1 MGGPGCALHRG
12 VKETFAQGQLANPAA
27 TPSFF
32 FHFGPFLF
40 MLWYVL
46 FFVGTQYLAW
56 LVVIFLLLADGQ

>member
-32 FHFGPFLF
+32 FS
-40 MLWYVL
+40 LWSLLIYALVRTFFCWYSVL
-46 FFVGTQYLAW
+46 GLACGYFSP
-56 LVVIFLLLADGQ
+56 IG